1 MHVNRIVMDTW
12 RHDACGLFR
21 GLLSPPSDRIARG
34 NKQTIRAE
42 ELEEEL
48 LVKRD

>member
-12 RHDACGLFR
+12 RHDAC